1 VRLEG
6 APKNPYS
13 HPELKILNFE
23 QASLFLVGHAWNGGS
38 YARDLL
44 EQLFPLNETPSY
56 KEKNCAMDTGN
67 IGDVVWYVVGTTRQK
82 AKITGIHGST
92 HAIIKLLT
100 GPQTGREFEAP
111 WGIIEPCPEANELTT
126 EQREKLRDA
135 IKVRRVESRLDG
147 KS

>member
-1 VRLEG
+1 M
-6 APKNPYS
+6 N
-13 HPELKILNFE
+13 
-23 QASLFLVGHAWNGGS
+23 SLLG
-38 YARDLL
+38 
-44 EQLFPLNETPSY
+44 E
-56 KEKNCAMDTGN
+56 NCVMDKGN
-67 IGDVVWYVVGTTRQK
+67 IGDVVWYAAGTTGQR

-100 GPQTGREFEAP
+100 GPYSGHEFEAP
-111 WGIIEPCPEANELTT
+111 WGIIEPCPESEPLTT